1 MGLDNPE
8 YVSDLTPLRAVLV
21 PYNQDNVFPLLW
33 ESKFKDTNY
42 LSDVKQTTNLRYL
55 WLLSNCHQI
64 SLKNMLSFFCD
75 CIL

>member
-21 PYNQDNVFPLLW
+21 PYNQDSVFPLLW
-33 ESKFKDTNY
+33 ESNFKVTNY

-55 WLLSNCHQI
+55 WLLSNCHQNSPKDKI
-64 SLKNMLSFFCD
+64 NYVVRFKQ
-75 CIL
+75 